1 MLLFNSCEYFYHA
14 ARLGNLTAAA
24 NEINISQSALSKA
37 ILKLESELDCQLFF
51 RNRRGVQLTPAGEIL
66 FEGVKRTLG
75 IMDETVS
82 RMQCMKKADFGAIL
96 IGSGDD
102 LFSYYMLPIIKRYHI
117 LYPNIVIKEVSTA
130 SSEETLRNLA
140 QDKIELGLVN
150 KRPES
155 DIFDY
160 HPIQEMREV
169 VLAGPQFA
177 AIAINGPMTWK
188 QLSEYP
194 FILRP
199 QFTHTRAR
207 FDAFMRDLGV
217 SIVANYE
224 SGSTAIMLQMAAEN
238 LGLAVA
244 PKEIAEMHLI
254 YKKLKVVPL
263 REALPSTVSYIAWR
277 KNRKMSDCMRKLID
291 HILF

>member
-1 MLLFNSCEYFYHA
+1 MILNCLEYFYHA
-14 ARLGNLTAAA
+14 ARLGNFTSAA

-37 ILKLESELDCQLFF
+37 ILKLENDLDCQLFF

-66 FEGVKRTLG
+66 FEGVKKSYGTMAEAVKRMRT
-75 IMDETVS
+75 
-82 RMQCMKKADFGAIL
+82 MKNVEFGTIL

-102 LFSYYMLPIIKRYHI
+102 LFSYYMLPIIKHYHV
-117 LYPNIVIKEVSTA
+117 LYPNIIIKEIATA

-150 KRPES
+150 KCPES
-155 DIFDY
+155 NIFEY

-169 VLAGPQFA
+169 VLAGPQYA
-177 AIAINGPMTWK
+177 TIAINGPVTWRE
-188 QLSEYP
+188 LSEYP

-199 QFTHTRAR
+199 QFTYTRTR
-207 FDAFMRDLGV
+207 FDTFMRNLDV
-217 SIVANYE
+217 SIIANYE

-244 PKEIAEMHLI
+244 PKEIAESHLI
-254 YKKLKVVPL
+254 YKKLKIVPL
-263 REALPSTVSYIAWR
+263 SEPLPSTVSYIVWR
-277 KNRKMSDCMRKLID
+277 KNRKMSVHMRNLID
-291 HILF
+291 HMLF